1 MKENWI
7 QLIDTI
13 EKDPFETEAFFALM
27 EYVGEASDEDKRRV
41 VQEVER
47 RIKMIARYD
56 ADKSFRFR
64 KFSEQEREV
73 LDSLWSTRVKILN
86 VMMLNPTEEEIER
99 LGHQNDKLRE
109 LSKDAFAQGRNLW
122 QSLLHSPHLKAD
134 DDRYDVEEHVGFC
147 YNDED
152 SVLKMDNDDYY
163 GSDFEYMLHFH
174 CNFRDSGRY
183 SYGEPLVADDGTS
196 WNLDYLDNPA
206 FGKFCICHLLHS
218 LHSHEHYSLPDI
230 LRMDDFWTD
239 VSLRYE
245 REVYQWKKGNVIF
258 KEEVNGKGMDETD
271 R

>member
-13 EKDPFETEAFFALM
+13 EKDPFETEAFLALM
-27 EYVGEASDEDKRRV
+27 DYVGEASDDDKRRV

-56 ADKSFRFR
+56 TDKSFRFR

-86 VMMLNPTEEEIER
+86 VMMLHPTDAEIAR

-122 QSLLHSPHLKAD
+122 KSLLHSPSLMANED
-134 DDRYDVEEHVGFC
+134 YYDVEEHVDFSW
-147 YNDED
+147 NDED

-163 GSDFEYMLHFH
+163 GSDFEYMLHFIAILGIVGGI
-174 CNFRDSGRY
+174 RMG
-183 SYGEPLVADDGTS
+183 
-196 WNLDYLDNPA
+196 NL
-206 FGKFCICHLLHS
+206 
-218 LHSHEHYSLPDI
+218 
-230 LRMDDFWTD
+230 
-239 VSLRYE
+239 
-245 REVYQWKKGNVIF
+245 
-258 KEEVNGKGMDETD
+258 
-271 R
+271 

>member
-1 MKENWI
+1 
-7 QLIDTI
+7 
-13 EKDPFETEAFFALM
+13 
-27 EYVGEASDEDKRRV
+27 
-41 VQEVER
+41 
-47 RIKMIARYD
+47 
-56 ADKSFRFR
+56 
-64 KFSEQEREV
+64 
-73 LDSLWSTRVKILN
+73 
-86 VMMLNPTEEEIER
+86 MMLNPTEEEIER

-183 SYGEPLVADDGTS
+183 SYGEPLVADDGTN
-196 WNLDYLDNPA
+196 WNLDYLDNQA
-206 FGKFCICHLLHS
+206 FDRFCICHLMHS
-218 LHSHEHYSLPDI
+218 LHSHEYYSLPDI
-230 LRMDDFWTD
+230 LRMDDFYVHVW
-239 VSLRYE
+239 LQYE

-258 KEEVNGKGMDETD
+258 KEEVNGKGMEKTD

>member
-27 EYVGEASDEDKRRV
+27 EYVGEASDDDKRRV

-99 LGHQNDKLRE
+99 LGHQNDKLHE

-122 QSLLHSPHLKAD
+122 KSLLHSPSLMANED
-134 DDRYDVEEHVGFC
+134 YYDVEEHVDFSW
-147 YNDED
+147 NDEN

-163 GSDFEYMLHFH
+163 GSDFEYMLHFIAILGIVGGIMWVNLWWRMMARRGILIIWIILPLASFASAISFTRSIVMSITL
-174 CNFRDSGRY
+174 CLTSSVWMIFGRM
-183 SYGEPLVADDGTS
+183 SA
-196 WNLDYLDNPA
+196 
-206 FGKFCICHLLHS
+206 
-218 LHSHEHYSLPDI
+218 
-230 LRMDDFWTD
+230 
-239 VSLRYE
+239 
-245 REVYQWKKGNVIF
+245 
-258 KEEVNGKGMDETD
+258 
-271 R
+271 

>member
-1 MKENWI
+1 MKEKWI
-7 QLIDTI
+7 QLINTI

-183 SYGEPLVADDGTS
+183 YVGENLWWLMMGPTGIWIISTIRLSTDFVSAISCTRYIVMNIIRCQTFSAWMTS
-196 WNLDYLDNPA
+196 MYMS
-206 FGKFCICHLLHS
+206 GCSMSERCI
-218 LHSHEHYSLPDI
+218 
-230 LRMDDFWTD
+230 
-239 VSLRYE
+239 
-245 REVYQWKKGNVIF
+245 
-258 KEEVNGKGMDETD
+258 NGKKET
-271 R
+271 

>member
-27 EYVGEASDEDKRRV
+27 EYVGEESDDDKRRV

-99 LGHQNDKLRE
+99 LGHQNDKL
-109 LSKDAFAQGRNLW
+109 
-122 QSLLHSPHLKAD
+122 H
-134 DDRYDVEEHVGFC
+134 
-147 YNDED
+147 
-152 SVLKMDNDDYY
+152 
-163 GSDFEYMLHFH
+163 MLHFH

-183 SYGEPLVADDGTS
+183 SYGEPLVADDGTN
-196 WNLDYLDNPA
+196 WNLDYLDNQA
-206 FGKFCICHLLHS
+206 FDKFCICHLLHS

-245 REVYQWKKGNVIF
+245 REVYQWKKGNVFF
-258 KEEVNGKGMDETD
+258 KEEVNGKGMEKTD

>member
-1 MKENWI
+1 MKEKWI
-7 QLIDTI
+7 QLINTI

-56 ADKSFRFR
+56 ADKCFRFR

-183 SYGEPLVADDGTS
+183 YVGEPLVADDGTN
-196 WNLDYLDNPA
+196 WNLDYLDNQA
-206 FGKFCICHLLHS
+206 FDRFCICHLLHS
-218 LHSHEHYSLPDI
+218 LHSHEYYSLPDI
-230 LRMDDFWTD
+230 LRMDDFYVHVW
-239 VSLRYE
+239 LQYE

-258 KEEVNGKGMDETD
+258 KEEVNGKGMEKTD
-271 R
+271 

>member
-1 MKENWI
+1 MKEDWI

-13 EKDPFETEAFFALM
+13 EKDPFETEAFAALM

-73 LDSLWSTRVKILN
+73 LHSLWSTRVRILN
-86 VMMLNPTEEEIER
+86 EMMLHPTDAEIAR
-99 LGHQNDKLRE
+99 LGLQNDKLRE

-183 SYGEPLVADDGTS
+183 YVGEPLVADDGTN
-196 WNLDYLDNPA
+196 WNLDYLDNQA
-206 FGKFCICHLLHS
+206 FDRFCICHLLHS
-218 LHSHEHYSLPDI
+218 LHSHEYYSLPDI
-230 LRMDDFWTD
+230 LRMDDFYVHVW
-239 VSLRYE
+239 LQYE

-258 KEEVNGKGMDETD
+258 KEEVNGKGMEKTD
-271 R
+271 

>member
-7 QLIDTI
+7 QLIDRR
-13 EKDPFETEAFFALM
+13 EKDPFETEAFAALM

-64 KFSEQEREV
+64 KFSEQERDV
-73 LDSLWSTRVKILN
+73 LHALWSTRVRILN
-86 VMMLNPTEEEIER
+86 EMMLHPTNDEIAR

-122 QSLLHSPHLKAD
+122 KSLLHSPSLMANED
-134 DDRYDVEEHVGFC
+134 YYDVEEHVDFSW
-147 YNDED
+147 ND
-152 SVLKMDNDDYY
+152 
-163 GSDFEYMLHFH
+163 EYMLHFH

-183 SYGEPLVADDGTS
+183 SYEPLVADDGTN
-196 WNLDYLDNPA
+196 WNLDYLDNQA
-206 FGKFCICHLLHS
+206 FDKFCICHLMHS
-218 LHSHEHYSLPDI
+218 LHSHEYYSLPDI
-230 LRMDDFWTD
+230 LRMDDFYVHVW
-239 VSLRYE
+239 LQYE

-258 KEEVNGKGMDETD
+258 KEEVNGKGMEKTD

>member
-27 EYVGEASDEDKRRV
+27 EYVGEVLDDDKRRV

-56 ADKSFRFR
+56 ADKNFRFR

-183 SYGEPLVADDGTS
+183 YVGEPLVADDGTN
-196 WNLDYLDNPA
+196 WNLDYLDNQA
-206 FGKFCICHLLHS
+206 FDRFCICHLLHS
-218 LHSHEHYSLPDI
+218 LHSHEYYSLPDI
-230 LRMDDFWTD
+230 LRMDDFYVHVW
-239 VSLRYE
+239 LQYE

-258 KEEVNGKGMDETD
+258 KEKVNGKGMEKTD
-271 R
+271 

>member
-7 QLIDTI
+7 QLIDRR
-13 EKDPFETEAFFALM
+13 EKDPFETEAFVALM

-73 LDSLWSTRVKILN
+73 LDSLWSTRVRILN
-86 VMMLNPTEEEIER
+86 EMMLHPTDAEIAR

-122 QSLLHSPHLKAD
+122 KSLLHSPSLMAN
-134 DDRYDVEEHVGFC
+134 E
-147 YNDED
+147 
-152 SVLKMDNDDYY
+152 DYY
-163 GSDFEYMLHFH
+163 
-174 CNFRDSGRY
+174 FRDSGRY
-183 SYGEPLVADDGTS
+183 SYGEPLVADDGTN
-196 WNLDYLDNPA
+196 WNLDYLDNQA
-206 FGKFCICHLLHS
+206 FDKFCICHLMHS
-218 LHSHEHYSLPDI
+218 LHSHEYYSLPDI
-230 LRMDDFWTD
+230 LRMDDFYVHVW
-239 VSLRYE
+239 LQYE

-258 KEEVNGKGMDETD
+258 KEEVNGKGMEKTD

>member
-27 EYVGEASDEDKRRV
+27 DYVGEASDDDKRRV

-122 QSLLHSPHLKAD
+122 KSLLHSPSLMANED
-134 DDRYDVEEHVGFC
+134 YYDVEEHVDFSW
-147 YNDED
+147 NDED

-183 SYGEPLVADDGTS
+183 YVGEPLVADDGTS
-196 WNLDYLDNPA
+196 LRHACDAYGKRDGDSGRQA
-206 FGKFCICHLLHS
+206 FRNGTNGQRHGGN
-218 LHSHEHYSLPDI
+218 EHVEGRFATQQSD
-230 LRMDDFWTD
+230 
-239 VSLRYE
+239 
-245 REVYQWKKGNVIF
+245 GN
-258 KEEVNGKGMDETD
+258 
-271 R
+271 RQ

>member
-27 EYVGEASDEDKRRV
+27 EYVGEASDDDKRRV

-86 VMMLNPTEEEIER
+86 VMMLHPTDVEIAR

-109 LSKDAFAQGRNLW
+109 LSKDAFAQGCNLW

-152 SVLKMDNDDYY
+152 SVLKMVNDAYY
-163 GSDFEYMLHFH
+163 GSDFEYMLHFR
-174 CNFRDSGRY
+174 CNFLNTGRHY
-183 SYGEPLVADDGTS
+183 VGEPLVEDDGID
-196 WNLDYLDNPA
+196 WNLDYLNNRA
-206 FGKFCICHLLHS
+206 FEKFNICHLIHS

-230 LRMDDFWTD
+230 LRMDDFCIHVW
-239 VSLRYE
+239 LQYE
-245 REVYQWKKGNVIF
+245 REEYQWKPGNVFF
-258 KEEVNGKGMDETD
+258 KQEENGKGMEKTD

>member
-7 QLIDTI
+7 QLIDRR
-13 EKDPFETEAFFALM
+13 EKDPFETEAFAALM

-73 LDSLWSTRVKILN
+73 LHSLWSTRVRILN
-86 VMMLNPTEEEIER
+86 EMMLHPTDAEIAR

-122 QSLLHSPHLKAD
+122 KSLLHSPSLMANED
-134 DDRYDVEEHVGFC
+134 YYDVEEHVDFC
-147 YNDED
+147 WNDED

-183 SYGEPLVADDGTS
+183 YVGEPLVADDGTN
-196 WNLDYLDNPA
+196 WNLDYLDNQA
-206 FGKFCICHLLHS
+206 FDRFCICHLLHS
-218 LHSHEHYSLPDI
+218 LHSHEYYSLPDI
-230 LRMDDFWTD
+230 LRMDDFYVHVW
-239 VSLRYE
+239 LQYE
-245 REVYQWKKGNVIF
+245 REVYQWKKGNVFF
-258 KEEVNGKGMDETD
+258 KEEVNEKGMEKTD
-271 R
+271 

>member
-1 MKENWI
+1 
-7 QLIDTI
+7 
-13 EKDPFETEAFFALM
+13 
-27 EYVGEASDEDKRRV
+27 
-41 VQEVER
+41 
-47 RIKMIARYD
+47 MIARYD

-64 KFSEQEREV
+64 KFCEQEREV

-86 VMMLNPTEEEIER
+86 VMMLHPTDAEIAR

-183 SYGEPLVADDGTS
+183 YVGEPLVADDGTN
-196 WNLDYLDNPA
+196 WNLDYLDNQA
-206 FGKFCICHLLHS
+206 FDRFCICHLLHS
-218 LHSHEHYSLPDI
+218 LHSHEYYSLPDI
-230 LRMDDFWTD
+230 LRMDDFYVHVW
-239 VSLRYE
+239 LQYE

-258 KEEVNGKGMDETD
+258 KEEVNGKGMEKTD
-271 R
+271 